1 MCTLREAF
9 EASALGDTGCVG
21 KGMAYQEVSIIM
33 AKTIWYLDFKRP
45 PPERLVTLGEV
56 WPAAKTVGTGT
67 TSINLTTTK
76 QRTRRAP
83 TWSSRQEKSIEMIC
97 S

>member
-45 PPERLVTLGEV
+45 PPRKG
-56 WPAAKTVGTGT
+56 W
-67 TSINLTTTK
+67 
-76 QRTRRAP
+76 
-83 TWSSRQEKSIEMIC
+83 
-97 S
+97 